1 MDILYVVYGGLV
13 KYIMY
18 GFVTRYMGI
27 ETCGFNW
34 LHCLGQGYLLLA
46 IWVLKLLFSLYN
58 RRYIA
63 KFVARYMGIE
73 TFG

>member
-27 ETCGFNW
+27 ETKDKYSNVVGAFID
-34 LHCLGQGYLLLA
+34 LLLA
-46 IWVLKLLFSLYN
+46 IWVLKLL
-58 RRYIA
+58 
-63 KFVARYMGIE
+63 
-73 TFG
+73 